1 MAVQRNVRP
10 RVGNSKLSRGRSP
23 LGPLCW
29 NTPRADRR
37 RPQSQDVGAKALR
50 ALGQNLVQ
58 EDLLLHVQ
66 LLLKRPRAVSESLLE
81 KELLLKNQFLLKQWW
96 TRSRSRSWTGLS
108 TKADAWSGQR
118 RPQGI
123 GGWIKPMG
131 HHRSKG
137 SQAQWSQQD
146 A

>member
-10 RVGNSKLSRGRSP
+10 RVGNSMLSRGRS

-58 EDLLLHVQ
+58 EDLMLHVQ
-66 LLLKRPRAVSESLLE
+66 LMLRPRAVRESLLE
-81 KELLLKNQFLLKQWW
+81 KELLLKNQFLLKQCW
-96 TRSRSRSWTGLS
+96 TRRRSRSWTGLS

-118 RPQGI
+118 RPQGH
-123 GGWIKPMG
+123 GGWIIPMG
-131 HHRSKG
+131 HHRSQG

-146 A
+146 AY